1 MLFKNHDA
9 RLLDA
14 TTRTVKPLLVLLC
27 LTLTACGIFSND
39 PRTRTP
45 GRMFDDQVIETMVK
59 QEIKKSDPGFDS
71 AHLVAVSYNG
81 VLLLAGQVATE
92 NLKEHAYQAAG
103 RISKVRRIH
112 NEIEV
117 GGPISYVAR
126 TNDTWLTGKVKTKLA
141 ADKRVD
147 ATRVKVV
154 TENGV
159 VYLLGLLP
167 RQEADDTVA
176 IARTVYGVQK
186 IVKVFEYL
194 D

>member
-1 MLFKNHDA
+1 MPSRTSSPHLRRA
-9 RLLDA
+9 LLSSI
-14 TTRTVKPLLVLLC
+14 KPLVVVLC
-27 LTLTACGIFSND
+27 FSLTACATFSND
-39 PRTRTP
+39 PRARTP
-45 GRMFDDQVIETMVK
+45 GMIIDDQVIESMVK
-59 QEIKKSDPGFDS
+59 REIKKSDPGFDS

-92 NLKEHAYQAAG
+92 NLKTHAYQAAE
-103 RISKVRRIH
+103 RIGKVRKIH

-117 GGPISYVAR
+117 GGPISYLAR

-141 ADKRVD
+141 ADKRVN
-147 ATRVKVV
+147 ANRVKVV

-167 RQEADDTVA
+167 RQQADDTVA
-176 IARTVYGVQK
+176 IARSVYGVQK

>member
-1 MLFKNHDA
+1 MLFKNRNSHPLNVTASTA
-9 RLLDA
+9 R
-14 TTRTVKPLLVLLC
+14 PLIALLC
-27 LTLTACGIFSND
+27 LSMTACATFSND

-45 GRMFDDQVIETMVK
+45 GTVFDDQVIETMVK

-92 NLKEHAYQAAG
+92 NLKETAYQAAE
-103 RISKVRRIH
+103 RISKVRQIH
-112 NEIEV
+112 NELEV

-167 RQEADDTVA
+167 RQQADDTVDV
-176 IARTVYGVQK
+176 ARSVYGVQK

>member
-1 MLFKNHDA
+1 MLFK
-9 RLLDA
+9 
-14 TTRTVKPLLVLLC
+14 TRTLLHSAATKGVRPLVVLFWLS
-27 LTLTACGIFSND
+27 LTACATFSSD
-39 PRTRTP
+39 PRARTP
-45 GRMFDDQVIETMVK
+45 GTIIDDQVIESLVK
-59 QEIKKSDPGFDS
+59 REIKKSDPGFDS

-81 VLLLAGQVATE
+81 VLLLAGQVASE
-92 NLKEHAYQAAG
+92 DLKTHAYQVAEG
-103 RISKVRRIH
+103 IDKIRKIH

-126 TNDTWLTGKVKTKLA
+126 TNDSWLTGKVKTKLL
-141 ADKRVD
+141 ADKRVN
-147 ATRVKVV
+147 ANRVKVV

-167 RQEADDTVA
+167 RQQADDTVT
-176 IARTVYGVQK
+176 IARSVYGVQK

>member
-1 MLFKNHDA
+1 M
-9 RLLDA
+9 
-14 TTRTVKPLLVLLC
+14 
-27 LTLTACGIFSND
+27 TACATFSND
-39 PRTRTP
+39 PRARTP
-45 GRMFDDQVIETMVK
+45 GTVFDDQVIETMVK

-92 NLKEHAYQAAG
+92 SLKETAYQAAE
-103 RISKVRRIH
+103 RISKVRQIH
-112 NEIEV
+112 NELEV

-126 TNDTWLTGKVKTKLA
+126 TNDAWLTGKVKTKLA

-147 ATRVKVV
+147 ATKVKVV

-167 RQEADDTVA
+167 RQQADDTVDV
-176 IARTVYGVQK
+176 ARSVYGVQK